1 MENKVEQTPNERV
14 ASCIKTIGQDLIN
27 RADDISRDINLVG
40 SITIVG
46 KIEAG
51 EITNYDVVKNYR
63 PLMYCEDMNPM
74 NKEN

>member
-1 MENKVEQTPNERV
+1 MESKVEQTPNERV
-14 ASCIKTIGQDLIN
+14 AACIKAIGQDLIN
-27 RADDISRDINLVG
+27 RAYDISRDINLVG